1 MRTPDVITLVGENP
15 AAHGVFDAPDTE
27 SRTVYV
33 SVRSV
38 GMNEAYQA
46 MANGL
51 HPTVVFRLSD
61 SADYHGEKICLF
73 HDKQY
78 RVVRT
83 YQTGF
88 GIELTCEEITIDR
101 AIMEGNDA

>member
-1 MRTPDVITLVGENP
+1 
-15 AAHGVFDAPDTE
+15 
-27 SRTVYV
+27 
-33 SVRSV
+33 
-38 GMNEAYQA
+38 MNEAYHA
-46 MANGL
+46 MANGI
-51 HPTVVFRLSD
+51 HPTVVFRHYH

>member
-1 MRTPDVITLVGENP
+1 MRTPDVIVLVGENP

-27 SRTVYV
+27 SRTIYV

-73 HDKQY
+73 RGKQY

-88 GIELTCEEITIDR
+88 GIELTCEEIAIDR
-101 AIMEGNDA
+101 AIMEGNDV